1 MVHQTVHE
9 TAKVVGDAV
18 SIGIV
23 GATIIQW
30 LPAIA
35 ALVSIVWGCIR
46 IYETKTVQGWL
57 HKRKGKKHDTK
68 SSS

>member
-1 MVHQTVHE
+1 MVQQNAHE
-9 TAKVVGDAV
+9 TAKHVADAV
-18 SIGIV
+18 SAGIV
-23 GATIIQW
+23 AATIIQW

-35 ALVSIVWGCIR
+35 ALVSIIWGCIR

-57 HKRKGKKHDTK
+57 HKRKGKKRDSK